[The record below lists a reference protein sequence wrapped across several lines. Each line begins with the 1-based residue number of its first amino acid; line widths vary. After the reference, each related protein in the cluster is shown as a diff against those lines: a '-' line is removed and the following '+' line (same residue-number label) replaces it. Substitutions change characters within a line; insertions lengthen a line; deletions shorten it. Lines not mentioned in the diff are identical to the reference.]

1 MSDVAEC
8 KDARRINGGICLF
21 REVGKSSN
29 GTKKYNHAGSS
40 PAALMKALIISALVT
55 VATFIFGT
63 KPFLRVVGGSAKMW
77 VVMLF
82 DLTIGA
88 LTYALLK

>member
-1 MSDVAEC
+1 
-8 KDARRINGGICLF
+8 
-21 REVGKSSN
+21 
-29 GTKKYNHAGSS
+29 
-40 PAALMKALIISALVT
+40 MKALIISALVT